1 MLNEWNIM
9 WYIYYDMNYLY
20 LIILSS
26 LLNINKNT
34 EIFLKIVCLD
44 ITLKVYFMLGISY
57 NIFLVSAMFDFVLG
71 FWGGFL
77 FAKYKIRIG
86 ISLGVARRAQVL
98 CKALLLKN

>member
-1 MLNEWNIM
+1 
-9 WYIYYDMNYLY
+9 MNYLY

-71 FWGGFL
+71 SFFYL
-77 FAKYKIRIG
+77 QSTK
-86 ISLGVARRAQVL
+86 SE
-98 CKALLLKN
+98 

>member
-1 MLNEWNIM
+1 
-9 WYIYYDMNYLY
+9 MNYLY

-44 ITLKVYFMLGISY
+44 ITFNVYFMLGISY

-71 FWGGFL
+71 RFL

>member
-1 MLNEWNIM
+1 
-9 WYIYYDMNYLY
+9 MNYLY

-44 ITLKVYFMLGISY
+44 ITFKVYFMLGISY

-71 FWGGFL
+71 SFF
-77 FAKYKIRIG
+77 F
-86 ISLGVARRAQVL
+86 
-98 CKALLLKN
+98 CKVQNQNRDFHGCSQTCASAL

>member
-1 MLNEWNIM
+1 
-9 WYIYYDMNYLY
+9 MNYLY

-44 ITLKVYFMLGISY
+44 ITFKVYFMFGISY

-71 FWGGFL
+71 SFFIC
-77 FAKYKIRIG
+77 KVQNQNSIG
-86 ISLGVARRAQVL
+86 ISMGVARRAQVH

>member
-1 MLNEWNIM
+1 
-9 WYIYYDMNYLY
+9 MNYLY

-44 ITLKVYFMLGISY
+44 ITFKVYFMLGISY

-71 FWGGFL
+71 RFFIC
-77 FAKYKIRIG
+77 K
-86 ISLGVARRAQVL
+86 GVARRAQVL

>member
-44 ITLKVYFMLGISY
+44 ITLKVYFMLGIS
-57 NIFLVSAMFDFVLG
+57 
-71 FWGGFL
+71 
-77 FAKYKIRIG
+77 
-86 ISLGVARRAQVL
+86 
-98 CKALLLKN
+98 

>member
-1 MLNEWNIM
+1 
-9 WYIYYDMNYLY
+9 MNYLY

-44 ITLKVYFMLGISY
+44 ITFKVYFMLGISY
-57 NIFLVSAMFDFVLG
+57 NIFLVSAILIL

-98 CKALLLKN
+98 CKALLLKNYEE

>member
-1 MLNEWNIM
+1 
-9 WYIYYDMNYLY
+9 MNYLY

-44 ITLKVYFMLGISY
+44 ITFKVYFMLGISY

-71 FWGGFL
+71 SFFIC
-77 FAKYKIRIG
+77 KVQNQNRI
-86 ISLGVARRAQVL
+86 SMGVARHAQVL
-98 CKALLLKN
+98 CKALLLKNYEE

>member
-44 ITLKVYFMLGISY
+44 ITFKVYFMLGISY
-57 NIFLVSAMFDFVLG
+57 NIFLVSAMFEFVLG
-71 FWGGFL
+71 RFFYL
-77 FAKYKIRIG
+77 QSTK
-86 ISLGVARRAQVL
+86 SE
-98 CKALLLKN
+98 

>member
-44 ITLKVYFMLGISY
+44 ITFKV
-57 NIFLVSAMFDFVLG
+57 
-71 FWGGFL
+71 
-77 FAKYKIRIG
+77 
-86 ISLGVARRAQVL
+86 
-98 CKALLLKN
+98 

>member
-71 FWGGFL
+71 SFFYL
-77 FAKYKIRIG
+77 QSTK
-86 ISLGVARRAQVL
+86 SE
-98 CKALLLKN
+98 

>member
-44 ITLKVYFMLGISY
+44 ITFKVYFMLGIS
-57 NIFLVSAMFDFVLG
+57 
-71 FWGGFL
+71 
-77 FAKYKIRIG
+77 
-86 ISLGVARRAQVL
+86 
-98 CKALLLKN
+98 